1 MSTGIEF
8 WSNVCDEEVDLEIER
23 SEAEE
28 LGKPPENVSRF
39 YAKVILSL
47 ILSRNTTGLNA
58 SCVFK
63 IDNRFQYFFLGCTT
77 IHCSNINANSRK
89 ARRIR

>member
-1 MSTGIEF
+1 MNGNYYSNWFDLCPQSISGIEF

-39 YAKVILSL
+39 YAKVIWQIS
-47 ILSRNTTGLNA
+47 
-58 SCVFK
+58 
-63 IDNRFQYFFLGCTT
+63 FQ
-77 IHCSNINANSRK
+77 
-89 ARRIR
+89 

>member
-47 ILSRNTTGLNA
+47 ILSRNTT
-58 SCVFK
+58 
-63 IDNRFQYFFLGCTT
+63 
-77 IHCSNINANSRK
+77 
-89 ARRIR
+89 

>member
-47 ILSRNTTGLNA
+47 T
-58 SCVFK
+58 
-63 IDNRFQYFFLGCTT
+63 LGCFYLG
-77 IHCSNINANSRK
+77 IMFSLPDVF
-89 ARRIR
+89 

>member
-1 MSTGIEF
+1 MSNPLKYKTNFNLGIEF

-39 YAKVILSL
+39 YAKV
-47 ILSRNTTGLNA
+47 
-58 SCVFK
+58 
-63 IDNRFQYFFLGCTT
+63 
-77 IHCSNINANSRK
+77 
-89 ARRIR
+89 RICYAIFHNKCCLVII

>member
-1 MSTGIEF
+1 MKPYYTVYISLTGIEF

-47 ILSRNTTGLNA
+47 T
-58 SCVFK
+58 
-63 IDNRFQYFFLGCTT
+63 LGCFLFRYFLPQSRL
-77 IHCSNINANSRK
+77 IILFNISS
-89 ARRIR
+89 